1 VSVNG
6 YIRPTP
12 DAPKRSADFQ
22 REAIRHYC
30 WKSGLLPKPR
40 SDAGPAV
47 AAEPL
52 WFIDVASSGRLRLGD
67 REAGGVL
74 LRDVRS
80 GDHVVIATLD
90 RAFAKLRDFCTI
102 LDTLN
107 RRGVHLHI
115 AALRGQPVNLSQ
127 CRPDALVRLLEPF
140 VELERASRAERT
152 GEDSRDR
159 RARGLGLGRPR
170 LGFKYVSRVRTLAD
184 GRKRRFRQ
192 QENDPEERA
201 VMKLILGW
209 RREAPPRS
217 WDEIRKKLNYE
228 LKLRTRTGSEWS
240 TARIRRACK
249 AEFILQAL
257 EARGCRDADAF
268 PVLARLADRAAATDE
283 GRDPVG
289 KSG

>member
-1 VSVNG
+1 MAVHG
-6 YIRPTP
+6 YIRPSPTKP
-12 DAPKRSADFQ
+12 SQSVDAQ
-22 REAIRHYC
+22 REAIRLYC
-30 WKSGLLPKPR
+30 AANQLLAESR
-40 SDAGPAV
+40 SDAGSTGG
-47 AAEPL
+47 AEPL
-52 WFIDVASSGRLRLGD
+52 WFIDRAASGRRRLGD

-74 LRDVRS
+74 LRDVRP

-115 AALRGQPVNLSQ
+115 ADLRGLPVDLSK
-127 CRPDALVRLLEPF
+127 CRPHALVRLLEPF
-140 VELERASRAERT
+140 IELERDSRAERT

-184 GRKRRFRQ
+184 GRKRRFLQ

-209 RREAPPRS
+209 RREAPPCS

-228 LKLRTRTGSEWS
+228 LKLRTRTGVEWS

-257 EARGCRDADAF
+257 EARGCRDPF
-268 PVLARLADRAAATDE
+268 PVLARLADRTPATDE
-283 GRDPVG
+283 GRDGVG
-289 KSG
+289 GSG